1 MYDGEELED
10 EVAGGSEGDDE
21 DFFNEA
27 DEVNDNEADKVN
39 DNEADKVNNNE
50 ADKVNNNEADKVNDN
65 DGVAFDNDHDLHGLN
80 NPFSEARYPT
90 GDDIPNTDRPTIPN
104 DNPGAV
110 SSNI

>member
-27 DEVNDNEADKVN
+27 DEVND
-39 DNEADKVNNNE
+39 NE

>member
-39 DNEADKVNNNE
+39 DN
-50 ADKVNNNEADKVNDN
+50 
-65 DGVAFDNDHDLHGLN
+65 DGVAFDNDHNLHGLN

>member
-1 MYDGEELED
+1 MYDGKELED

-27 DEVNDNEADKVN
+27 DEVNDN
-39 DNEADKVNNNE
+39 
-50 ADKVNNNEADKVNDN
+50 
-65 DGVAFDNDHDLHGLN
+65 DGVASDNDQGLHDLN

-90 GDDIPNTDRPTIPN
+90 GEDISNTERPTIPN
-104 DNPGAV
+104 DNSGAV